1 MAREPKDLERKRSA
15 VALTYAET
23 DSAPRV
29 VAKGHGLIAEQIIAR
44 ARENGVYVHE
54 SPELVSLLIQVDLD
68 QRIPPQLYVAV
79 AELLAWVYRLESGQP
94 APAPLAPGQPGPAL
108 PLR

>member
-1 MAREPKDLERKRSA
+1 MAREAKDIERKRSA

-44 ARENGVYVHE
+44 ARESGVYVHE

-79 AELLAWVYRLESGQP
+79 AELLAWVYRLESGP
-94 APAPLAPGQPGPAL
+94 PGPL
-108 PLR
+108 PPSSLLPPPPG

>member
-1 MAREPKDLERKRSA
+1 MAHDTRNIERKRSA

-44 ARENGVYVHE
+44 AK
-54 SPELVSLLIQVDLD
+54 
-68 QRIPPQLYVAV
+68 VASMFTNRPNS
-79 AELLAWVYRLESGQP
+79 YPS
-94 APAPLAPGQPGPAL
+94 
-108 PLR
+108 